1 MAMIFVII
9 KKERSLSAL
18 NLFNIVAS

>member
-9 KKERSLSAL
+9 NKERSLSAL

>member
-18 NLFNIVAS
+18 NLFNIIAS